1 MKINNNQYNYQKS
14 FGAKLKI
21 NSPEIKTLFAQ
32 ELSIKDDPKTK
43 DLSLKNLR
51 ENIEKF
57 KILHPNQVIE
67 LSLRPTSYNEE
78 ALDVFNPQSMHIRSF
93 AFKTGNN
100 VIQNTFDKVFE
111 FLVGK
116 ESNDF
121 WTDELTK
128 DLFVK

>member
-1 MKINNNQYNYQKS
+1 M
-14 FGAKLKI
+14 
-21 NSPEIKTLFAQ
+21 
-32 ELSIKDDPKTK
+32 
-43 DLSLKNLR
+43 
-51 ENIEKF
+51 
-57 KILHPNQVIE
+57 IE

>member
-1 MKINNNQYNYQKS
+1 MKINSNPYNYQKS
-14 FGAKLKI
+14 FGAKLRTD
-21 NSPEIKTLFAQ
+21 SPEIKTLFAK
-32 ELSIKDDPKTK
+32 ELSSKDDTKTK
-43 DLSLKNLR
+43 DVNLKNLR

-57 KILHPNQVIE
+57 KIIYPNQVIE
-67 LSLRPTSYNEE
+67 LSLRPISYDEE
-78 ALDVFNPQSMHIRSF
+78 VLEVFNPQSMHIRSF
-93 AFKTGNN
+93 PFKTGNS
-100 VIQNTFDKVFE
+100 VIQNAFDKVFE